1 MNAANRTIGAL
12 ALCSWQWAGGAS
24 AAEQFKPGDYVE
36 VMESGS
42 WESCIVAGKYRPE
55 SHDYPVSCGARDLF
69 VPSGPAHIRPKKPTA
84 DEIRTVAETAYALAR
99 LPRPGRGLASRY
111 GSRDPAACGSLT
123 EPVAGAPSL
132 SQARQYFICQ
142 AEAEGI
148 TGLVLV
154 TNVRIEVAPGRSFN
168 YNTDSGHA
176 GIDPKQ
182 TVYDIRG
189 SFTRY
194 SCRQPATG
202 ENAFSRTHNC
212 SAFDEPA
219 AQGLCFKNTFGDWH
233 CAMHD
238 LNADILNPRQH
249 LLPPEGN

>member
-1 MNAANRTIGAL
+1 MTACQTIAL
-12 ALCSWQWAGGAS
+12 AWCSWQCASAAS
-24 AAEQFKPGDYVE
+24 AAEQFKPGDFVE
-36 VMESGS
+36 VIEGASS
-42 WESCIVAGKYRPE
+42 QSCVVSGKYRPQ
-55 SHDYPVSCGARDLF
+55 SRDYPVSCGARDLF
-69 VPSGPAHIRPKKPTA
+69 VPSGAIRSKKPTA
-84 DEIRTVAETAYALAR
+84 DEIRTVAETAAALAR
-99 LPRPGRGLASRY
+99 LPRPGHGLASRY
-111 GSRDPAACGSLT
+111 GTRDPAACPSLT
-123 EPVAGAPSL
+123 EPPSPA
-132 SQARQYFICQ
+132 QARLYFICQ
-142 AEAEGI
+142 AEVEGI

-154 TNVRIEVAPGRSFN
+154 TNVRTEVAPGRSFN

-194 SCRQPATG
+194 SCHQPAPG
-202 ENAFSRTHNC
+202 ENAFARTHNC

-233 CAMHD
+233 CTMHD

-249 LLPPEGN
+249 LLAPEGN